1 MKLKRVI
8 LASLTSYSYVLK
20 LILNDLL
27 SEGKKAEIS
36 QDHKCVNEY
45 DNDGFII
52 GQHYP
57 RETEPTKSTRGR
69 FVKVPEGKGNYIM
82 VTSEYKKRNFT
93 NDDHLIKHVDK
104 TNKDSRWNKK

>member
-36 QDHKCVNEY
+36 PDHKCVNEY

-69 FVKVPEGKGNYIM
+69 FVKVP
-82 VTSEYKKRNFT
+82 
-93 NDDHLIKHVDK
+93 
-104 TNKDSRWNKK
+104 